1 MVLLGLDMKQGK
13 AWHFPFI
20 AVRFGIFMNP
30 TFSYT
35 QAHEPSLYQSQNNY
49 ILEAPQPFTPLITLS
64 SFIGR
69 AFETHAVTSPSS
81 TPSLGCQLTTFYI
94 FITLRPCS

>member
-1 MVLLGLDMKQGK
+1 MDMKQGE

-49 ILEAPQPFTPLITLS
+49 IQEALQPFTPLITLS
-64 SFIGR
+64 SFTGS
-69 AFETHAVTSPSS
+69 AFETQAVTSPSS
-81 TPSLGCQLTTFYI
+81 TPNLGCQLTTLYI
-94 FITLRPCS
+94 FISLRLLS